1 MNNKDV
7 IICAIAGTGVFI
19 LNMVI
24 ASMLFLINP
33 LVAGALVVIVSIFII
48 TLVALKI
55 MLPVMNDDDRD
66 IDGEE
71 F

>member
-1 MNNKDV
+1 MNNKGV

-48 TLVALKI
+48 TFVALKI

-66 IDGEE
+66 IDREE